1 MPADTKTDVL
11 NSAETMARSHGFDGF
26 SYADL
31 ANSVGIRKASI
42 HYHYPTKGD
51 LSLALIGR
59 YRLVFLDR
67 LAGIAKRNRTAS
79 ARLLA
84 YLDLY
89 RDALDGGRS
98 LCLCVALSVT
108 QGALPDAT
116 KTELARFHADVAQ
129 WLEVVF
135 RLAVSDGSIRAVTDP
150 KAEAQAALA
159 QVEGAQI
166 MARAATD
173 PARFEAAIDTLRARA
188 I

>member
-1 MPADTKTDVL
+1 MTENTKVTL
-11 NSAETMARSHGFDGF
+11 LMAAEELTGARGFDGF

-31 ANSVGIRKASI
+31 ADIVGIRKASI

-51 LSLALIGR
+51 LSLALITR
-59 YRLVFLDR
+59 YRAAFTER
-67 LAGIAKRNRTAS
+67 LAGISQEDSRAS
-79 ARLLA
+79 SRLLG

-89 RDALDGGRS
+89 RDSAQGGRA

-108 QGALPDAT
+108 QSALPDASRAQLT
-116 KTELARFHADVAQ
+116 GFHVDVAQ
-129 WLEVVF
+129 WLETVF
-135 RLAVSDGSIRAVTDP
+135 RLARSDGSIRAVTDP

-159 QVEGAQI
+159 LVEGAQI

-173 PARFEAAIDTLRARA
+173 PARFEAAIDVLRARV

>member
-1 MPADTKTDVL
+1 MPIDTKSDIL
-11 NSAETMARSHGFDGF
+11 NAAEHMARSTGFDGF

-31 ANSVGIRKASI
+31 ADSVGIRKASI

-59 YRLVFLDR
+59 YRQVFLDR
-67 LAGIAKRNRTAS
+67 LAQITARDTS
-79 ARLLA
+79 AAARLLA

-89 RDALDGGRS
+89 RHALDGGRS

-108 QGALPDAT
+108 QGALPEAT
-116 KTELARFHADVAQ
+116 KSELARFHRDVAQ
-129 WLEVVF
+129 WLETVF
-135 RLAVSDGSIRAVTDP
+135 RLALSDGSIRAVADP

-173 PARFEAAIDTLRARA
+173 PTRFEAAIDTLRARA